1 MKFKLK
7 DIGLLIKQTYSKW
20 NAKDPF
26 RESAVIAYYSIFSM
40 PALLVIVISV
50 ASLFFG
56 REMIS
61 GYIYGQINSTMGATT
76 AEEVRQ
82 MVIKTGTQEKSVIA
96 TIVGVIVLLLGAS
109 GVFAQLQKSLNIIW
123 EVEADPTKANFWQT
137 VRIRLFSFGLI
148 VSMGFLLLV
157 SLVATSLLTA
167 LSDRLESIWPE
178 GIIVV
183 FYILNFLISYA
194 VIAVLFALI
203 FKILPDAKIKLSS
216 VWIGAMI
223 TALLFVIGKFALAIY
238 FGATDQVSVY
248 GSAGSVILI
257 LLWVSYSS
265 GIVFFGAE
273 FTKVFAD
280 HYAPSHAKPN
290 EIAVKKEDRKV

>member
-1 MKFKLK
+1 ML
-7 DIGLLIKQTYSKW
+7 
-20 NAKDPF
+20 
-26 RESAVIAYYSIFSM
+26 
-40 PALLVIVISV
+40 
-50 ASLFFG
+50 
-56 REMIS
+56 
-61 GYIYGQINSTMGATT
+61 GAT
-76 AEEVRQ
+76 
-82 MVIKTGTQEKSVIA
+82 
-96 TIVGVIVLLLGAS
+96 

-123 EVEADPTKANFWQT
+123 EVEADLTKTNFWKT

-148 VSMGFLLLV
+148 LSMGFLLLV
-157 SLVATSLLTA
+157 SLVATSVLTA
-167 LSDRLESIWPE
+167 LSDRLQSIWPE
-178 GIIVV
+178 GIIVL
-183 FYILNFLISYA
+183 FYILNFVVSFA

-216 VWIGAMI
+216 VWIGSVI
-223 TALLFVIGKFALAIY
+223 TALLFVLGKFALAIY

-248 GSAGSVILI
+248 GPAGSVILI

-280 HYAPSHAKPN
+280 HYAPAHAKPN